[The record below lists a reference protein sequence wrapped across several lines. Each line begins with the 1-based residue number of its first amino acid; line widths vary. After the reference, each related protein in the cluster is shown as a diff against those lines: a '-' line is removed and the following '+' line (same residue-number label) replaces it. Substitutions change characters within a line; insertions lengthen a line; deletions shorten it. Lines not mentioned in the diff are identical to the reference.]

1 MHVFVYKPT
10 TWIQEYSSCC
20 QGFLVHVNVVTDLT
34 SAYGDNM
41 QLQLQLQRTLYAP
54 SKCC

>member
-1 MHVFVYKPT
+1 
-10 TWIQEYSSCC
+10 
-20 QGFLVHVNVVTDLT
+20 VVTDLT

-41 QLQLQLQRTLYAP
+41 QLQLQRTLYAP